1 VKAGQVFHKRTAE
14 QQNGGKKRQAR
25 LRGKLGREGGM
36 EGGRNKEGQER
47 HRRTSG
53 QRIHVGRRGDEDR
66 RTCEENEGG
75 MKGGWGEEEK
85 DEKKGG

>member
-1 VKAGQVFHKRTAE
+1 
-14 QQNGGKKRQAR
+14 
-25 LRGKLGREGGM
+25 M

-75 MKGGWGEEEK
+75 MTGGWGEEEK